1 MIKLIAIVLA
11 VIAVC
16 VSGVVLLDL
25 ATFNSDYPIFNR
37 NIHDPDPNGMLLL
50 TLVLPPINGISSFV
64 VRRKTQRFVS

>member
-1 MIKLIAIVLA
+1 MIKLIAIVSA